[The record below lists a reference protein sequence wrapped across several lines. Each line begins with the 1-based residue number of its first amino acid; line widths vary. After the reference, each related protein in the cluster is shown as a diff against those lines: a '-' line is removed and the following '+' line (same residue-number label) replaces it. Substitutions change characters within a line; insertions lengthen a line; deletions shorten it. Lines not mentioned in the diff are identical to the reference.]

1 MMSVLIITSL
11 QQGILYSIMAMG
23 VYITFRILNIPD
35 LTVDG
40 SFTFGMATATVFTIA
55 GQPFLG
61 ILLALLAGM
70 LAGIVTGILQTQ
82 LKIHPILASILT
94 MTSLYTVNLAVM
106 GGKSNLSLLG
116 KETVFTKFMELFSL
130 QKSRSQTIVSIFICV
145 LVIFVIC
152 VFFKTRTGLAI
163 RATGDNEDM
172 VRSSSINANRYKCLG
187 LAIGNGLAAM
197 SGALIAH
204 YQSSADVNFGS
215 GIVVTGL
222 AAVIIGETFFGKHS
236 VTIGM
241 ISAVV
246 GMISYRIIIA
256 FALKIDLFPSY
267 ALKLVASCI
276 VTIALAVPAVKEVIK
291 QNKQRRMAL
300 KDVE

>member
-1 MMSVLIITSL
+1 MSVLIITSL
-11 QQGILYSIMAMG
+11 QQGILYAIMAIG

-40 SFTFGMATATVFTIA
+40 SFTFGMATATVITIA
-55 GQPFLG
+55 GHPFLG
-61 ILLALLAGM
+61 ILVAFFAGSLAGT
-70 LAGIVTGILQTQ
+70 VTGLLQTK

-94 MTSLYTVNLAVM
+94 MTSLYTVNLGVM

-116 KETVFTKFMELFSL
+116 HETVFTRFMELFSL
-130 QKSRSQTIVSIFICV
+130 QKSRSQTMLSILVCV
-145 LVIFVIC
+145 LVILVIC
-152 VFFKTRTGLAI
+152 IFFKTRTGLAI

-197 SGALIAH
+197 SGALISH

-222 AAVIIGETFFGKHS
+222 AAVIIGETFFGKRS
-236 VTIGM
+236 VTVGV
-241 ISAVV
+241 ISSVV

-256 FALKIDLFPSY
+256 LALKIDLFPSY

-276 VTIALAVPAVKEVIK
+276 VAIALAVPAVKAAMK

-300 KDVE
+300 KDDE